1 MQNIT
6 FGLALASAVMGG
18 VFFTF
23 STFVMSALGKLR
35 PAEGIR
41 AMQRINIDVF
51 CWPFIMLFFGL
62 PALLLAV
69 AIYSGI
75 NHSWESTGYLM
86 AASAAYWIGTFLLTI
101 FGNVPLNNKL
111 ARIDPDAKNSEAV
124 WEHYLVYWVRWNHVR
139 TLASVVSS
147 VLLLLALR

>member
-41 AMQRINIDVF
+41 AMQRINITHGKVQ
-51 CWPFIMLFFGL
+51 
-62 PALLLAV
+62 
-69 AIYSGI
+69 
-75 NHSWESTGYLM
+75 
-86 AASAAYWIGTFLLTI
+86 GT
-101 FGNVPLNNKL
+101 
-111 ARIDPDAKNSEAV
+111 
-124 WEHYLVYWVRWNHVR
+124 
-139 TLASVVSS
+139 
-147 VLLLLALR
+147 